1 MLNQAH
7 DQIYAVVAALC
18 LLVLAACAAPPA
30 AAPPVEPAYEIVAQ
44 GAAYSGGSDSP
55 ITLAIPGDAALQSP
69 PAGLPPDVVASLQS
83 AAQDDP
89 AALYVV
95 IYSGV
100 KPGGGFA
107 VSVDAMRLAGAA
119 ANQTLVVTYS
129 ETGPGQAGTTAL
141 TYPYVIARVLS
152 PAVAPDDVQF
162 VQKP

>member
-1 MLNQAH
+1 MLDRAH
-7 DQIYAVVAALC
+7 GPILTLAAALC
-18 LLVLAACAAPPA
+18 LLVLAACTAPPA
-30 AAPPVEPAYEIVAQ
+30 AAPPAEPSYEIVAQ

-55 ITLAIPGDAALQSP
+55 ITLAIAGNAALQSP
-69 PAGLPPDVVASLQS
+69 PAGLPPDVVASLQD

-100 KPGGGFA
+100 KPSGGFA

-119 ANQTLVVTYS
+119 PNQTLVVTYS

-152 PAVAPDDVQF
+152 PAVAPDNVQF
-162 VQKP
+162 AQKP